1 MIRAGYLIEK
11 YLFVD
16 GVCAKRAPF
25 HFIRNSFDL
34 LAFVHD
40 FYLKFYFFLTSAP
53 IYIIMQMSVFPAY
66 L

>member
-16 GVCAKRAPF
+16 GACAKRALF
-25 HFIRNSFDL
+25 HFTGNLFV
-34 LAFVHD
+34 LAFVHV